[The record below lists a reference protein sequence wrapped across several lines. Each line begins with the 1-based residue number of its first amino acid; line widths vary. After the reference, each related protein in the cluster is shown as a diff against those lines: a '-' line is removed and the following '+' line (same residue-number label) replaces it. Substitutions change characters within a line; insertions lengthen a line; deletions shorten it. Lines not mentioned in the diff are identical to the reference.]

1 MTTVLVVAFARVTA
15 VVASIITVVV
25 AVIMAVISAIVPAVH
40 AVVVVVAAAG
50 GVSVWM
56 RAAILD
62 EVHRLVTGVVLTA
75 VAGPLL
81 VVPWGH
87 AHVDGALAHAVGAL
101 VDDDRLRVDQHRPLV
116 PDVHTAVETWLV
128 DTDAH
133 ADIGSLSWRGH
144 HEGGCQRGGR
154 CEAGHQRA
162 EVCDMKC
169 SFQKTA
175 TRAVSWS

>member
-40 AVVVVVAAAG
+40 AVVVAVAGAG

-81 VVPWGH
+81 
-87 AHVDGALAHAVGAL
+87 
-101 VDDDRLRVDQHRPLV
+101 
-116 PDVHTAVETWLV
+116 
-128 DTDAH
+128 
-133 ADIGSLSWRGH
+133 
-144 HEGGCQRGGR
+144 
-154 CEAGHQRA
+154 
-162 EVCDMKC
+162 
-169 SFQKTA
+169 
-175 TRAVSWS
+175 